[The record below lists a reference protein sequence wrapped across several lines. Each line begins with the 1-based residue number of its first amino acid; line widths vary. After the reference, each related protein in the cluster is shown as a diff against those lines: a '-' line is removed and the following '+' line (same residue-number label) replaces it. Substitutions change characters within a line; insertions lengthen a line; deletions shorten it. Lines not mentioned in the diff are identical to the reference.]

1 MTTGQELQAAINGMA
16 QSLQAAADGAADAI
30 GDAPLGEGEWSPKQV
45 LMHVLGPE
53 GATYQQLIQSFI
65 DSDNPSMEGAP
76 GTLHT
81 PPDREAATFSDL
93 LTQTVQVYQNLATY
107 VGGLSDEQL
116 NKVVDAPVFAA
127 TPWGATPTVAQIVE
141 FLGDWHV
148 RDHTA
153 SIKMATLTSKSMA
166 RATA

>member
-1 MTTGQELQAAINGMA
+1 MTTGEELQAAIEGMA
-16 QSLQAAADGAADAI
+16 QSLELAADGAADAI
-30 GDAPLGEGEWSPKQV
+30 GDAPQGEGEWSPKQV

-65 DSDNPSMEGAP
+65 ESDNPAMEGAP

-81 PPDREAATFSDL
+81 SPDREAATFSDL
-93 LTQTVQVYQNLATY
+93 LTQAVEDHRSLATY
-107 VGGLSDEQL
+107 VGGLSDDQL

-127 TPWGATPTVAQIVE
+127 TPWGAKPTVAQIVE

-166 RATA
+166 RVTA